1 MFGLFLH
8 FSKLTEI
15 IHHNVTNGKRCSTKG
30 QKSHKFQRCPHAHH
44 SDELID
50 CPKVQDIGRR
60 EKYNEEYYFRTLMYS
75 FYR

>member
-1 MFGLFLH
+1 MVRDAQLRAKKATSF
-8 FSKLTEI
+8 KDVLTLI
-15 IHHNVTNGKRCSTKG
+15 IAMN
-30 QKSHKFQRCPHAHH
+30 
-44 SDELID
+44 LYID